1 MRKQYIMKQE
11 RIEDIQKDPSKY
23 LPIAMYAI
31 GCHMGEMTE
40 QELEGLMY
48 ALSTELQERDRAKE
62 FEENIQ
68 FKDCGL
74 YQAWENTQNV
84 AYCEGHDF
92 T

>member
-1 MRKQYIMKQE
+1 
-11 RIEDIQKDPSKY
+11 
-23 LPIAMYAI
+23 
-31 GCHMGEMTE
+31 MGEMTE

-48 ALSTELQERDRAKE
+48 ALSAELQERDRAKE

-68 FKDCGL
+68 
-74 YQAWENTQNV
+74 QWENTQNA

>member
-1 MRKQYIMKQE
+1 MNKGMNMRKQYTLEPARIM
-11 RIEDIQKDPSKY
+11 DIQGDASKY

-40 QELEGLMY
+40 QELEGLIY
-48 ALSTELQERDRAKE
+48 AMSAELQERDRAKE

-68 FKDCGL
+68 
-74 YQAWENTQNV
+74 QWENTQNV
-84 AYCEGHDF
+84 AFAVGHDF

>member
-1 MRKQYIMKQE
+1 MRKQYTLEPARIM
-11 RIEDIQKDPSKY
+11 DIQGDPSKY

-48 ALSTELQERDRAKE
+48 ALSAELQERDRAKE

-68 FKDCGL
+68 
-74 YQAWENTQNV
+74 QWENTQNV

>member
-1 MRKQYIMKQE
+1 MRKQYTLEPARIM
-11 RIEDIQKDPSKY
+11 DIQGDASKY

-40 QELEGLMY
+40 QELTGLVHVLMV
-48 ALSTELQERDRAKE
+48 EMRKR
-62 FEENIQ
+62 EESLDLWSPRNPDQNPFDPSWNIM
-68 FKDCGL
+68 
-74 YQAWENTQNV
+74 QNA

>member
-1 MRKQYIMKQE
+1 MNKGMNMRKQYTLEPARIM
-11 RIEDIQKDPSKY
+11 DIQGDPSKY

-31 GCHMGEMTE
+31 GCHMGEMTN

-48 ALSTELQERDRAKE
+48 ALSTELRERDLA
-62 FEENIQ
+62 ENWKAYVSQ
-68 FKDCGL
+68 
-74 YQAWENTQNV
+74 WEKTQNV

>member
-1 MRKQYIMKQE
+1 MRKQYTLEQN

-31 GCHMGEMTE
+31 GCHLGEMTE

-68 FKDCGL
+68 
-74 YQAWENTQNV
+74 QWENTQNV

>member
-1 MRKQYIMKQE
+1 MRKQYTLEPARIM
-11 RIEDIQKDPSKY
+11 DIQGDPSKY

-48 ALSTELQERDRAKE
+48 ALSAELQERDRAKE

-68 FKDCGL
+68 
-74 YQAWENTQNV
+74 QWENTQNA

>member
-1 MRKQYIMKQE
+1 MRKQYTMKQE

-68 FKDCGL
+68 
-74 YQAWENTQNV
+74 AWENTQNV

>member
-1 MRKQYIMKQE
+1 MNKGNDMRKQYTLEKARIM
-11 RIEDIQKDPSKY
+11 DIQGDASKY

-31 GCHMGEMTE
+31 GCHIGEMTE

-48 ALSTELQERDRAKE
+48 ALSAELQERDRAKE

-68 FKDCGL
+68 
-74 YQAWENTQNV
+74 QWENTQNA
-84 AYCEGHDF
+84 AYCEGYDF

>member
-1 MRKQYIMKQE
+1 MNKGNDMRKQYTLEKARIM
-11 RIEDIQKDPSKY
+11 DIQGDPSKY

-68 FKDCGL
+68 
-74 YQAWENTQNV
+74 QWENTQNV
-84 AYCEGHDF
+84 AYCEGYDF

>member
-1 MRKQYIMKQE
+1 MRKQYTLEQN
-11 RIEDIQKDPSKY
+11 RIEDIQGNPSKY

-68 FKDCGL
+68 
-74 YQAWENTQNV
+74 QWENTQNV
-84 AYCEGHDF
+84 AYCEGYDF

>member
-1 MRKQYIMKQE
+1 MRKQYTLEPARIM
-11 RIEDIQKDPSKY
+11 DIQGDPSKY

-68 FKDCGL
+68 
-74 YQAWENTQNV
+74 QWENTQNV
-84 AYCEGHDF
+84 AYCEGYTF

>member
-1 MRKQYIMKQE
+1 MRKQYTLEPARIM
-11 RIEDIQKDPSKY
+11 DIQSDASKY

-48 ALSTELQERDRAKE
+48 ALQNELRERDRVKSHHP
-62 FEENIQ
+62 
-68 FKDCGL
+68 
-74 YQAWENTQNV
+74 WENVQNA

>member
-1 MRKQYIMKQE
+1 MNMRKQYTLEPARIM
-11 RIEDIQKDPSKY
+11 DIQGDPSKY

-48 ALSTELQERDRAKE
+48 ALSAELQERDRAKE

-68 FKDCGL
+68 
-74 YQAWENTQNV
+74 QWENTQNV

>member
-1 MRKQYIMKQE
+1 MRKQYTLEPARIM
-11 RIEDIQKDPSKY
+11 DIQGDPSKY

-48 ALSTELQERDRAKE
+48 ALQNELRERDRVKSHQPWVNT
-62 FEENIQ
+62 EN
-68 FKDCGL
+68 
-74 YQAWENTQNV
+74 A